1 MSVRITMNKAQFD
14 RWQRNLQRTEDRAKS
29 AIVSAVN
36 DTLRQIR
43 SRTSRLIRQK
53 IALDKE
59 TTDKRLRIRRAT
71 SRRPSGIVW
80 VSRKTISASRFKP
93 TQRKAGVTIKVRK
106 GAARTMLAGAF
117 GPKRPRLK
125 GGVYRRAGHGLVRG
139 TMRKANRLLGRRRGG
154 GREPIKTVAGYALA
168 KEAESTGVL
177 SQVLKERQAL
187 LRKNVERRLRF
198 VRLALAGKIQ
208 AAKGAT

>member
-1 MSVRITMNKAQFD
+1 MTARVTYSKARFE
-14 RWQRNLQRTEDRAKS
+14 RWQKKLRDTEDKAKV
-29 AIVSAVN
+29 AMVSAVN
-36 DTLRQIR
+36 DTLRQVR
-43 SRTSRLIRQK
+43 SLASRRFRSK
-53 IALDKE
+53 IALNKE
-59 TTDKRLRIRRAT
+59 FVDKRLRLRRAT
-71 SRRPSGIVW
+71 SKRPTGIVW
-80 VSRKTISASRFKP
+80 VSKKMISASRFKP

-125 GGVYRRAGHGLVRG
+125 GGVYRRAGYGLVRG